1 MLTSNGGVERVSA
14 EDSERDRATLVY
26 ETGRRSGRRKKKG
39 GACSQA
45 QTQEFPLVF
54 NDAWRDCSIL

>member
-1 MLTSNGGVERVSA
+1 MSA

-26 ETGRRSGRRKKKG
+26 ETGRRSGRSKKKG